1 MLTKEVYLVDR
12 IDRQDS
18 EKMRHL
24 KCVCFL
30 RPCQESFQSLLEEIK
45 LRRFGEYYLG
55 KLNYTILVLFITGIL
70 IEYLVF
76 SNIIPKHY
84 IEKLAE
90 IDISESIKEVQVS
103 PNTLQFKY
111 QANRSFNNIGILW

>member
-1 MLTKEVYLVDR
+1 VDR